1 MSVKT
6 FAAIDV
12 GSFEVSMKIVEFSG
26 KNKSR
31 VLEHLRQRISL
42 GYDTYNKGKISNER
56 MEELCRTLKEFAAIM
71 KTYQVDDYK
80 AYGTSAIRETE
91 NTSMFW
97 IRLSCAQVLRLSLS
111 VTRSSAF
118 WIIKRLRFLGRRLI
132 ISLKKVLLSWISVEA
147 VFRFPSLTR
156 IC

>member
-91 NTSMFW
+91 NTS
-97 IRLSCAQVLRLSLS
+97 IVLDQ
-111 VTRSSAF
+111 
-118 WIIKRLRFLGRRLI
+118 I
-132 ISLKKVLLSWISVEA
+132 
-147 VFRFPSLTR
+147 
-156 IC
+156 